1 MAKVALICGV
11 SIALGVIA
19 GVSVHLTRTAGPT
32 PAVPRLETQHTGTV
46 PQTIPFQTQNVGSAG
61 LDAAQIRAM
70 MREELAG
77 ALARQ
82 QPGPGGS
89 PAAAKADAPVSA
101 EIQRK
106 SQQAV
111 QEANALIAGGEW
123 GDEQRE
129 SFHQKMAFMSAA
141 QQEDAMQRLVQAIDS
156 GSVKVSTLG
165 PPL

>member
-1 MAKVALICGV
+1 MAKVSLICGISLV
-11 SIALGVIA
+11 LGVLA
-19 GVSVHLTRTAGPT
+19 GVGFHLSRTADTP
-32 PAVPRLETQHTGTV
+32 PAVPRLETQHSGGV
-46 PQTIPFQTQNVGSAG
+46 PQTMRLQTQNVAPSGV
-61 LDAAQIRAM
+61 DAAQIRAM

-82 QPGPGGS
+82 QPGPGGTA
-89 PAAAKADAPVSA
+89 PTAKADEPPSP

-123 GDEQRE
+123 GDQQRE
-129 SFHQKMAFMSAA
+129 SFHQKMAFMSAT
-141 QQEDAMQRLVQAIDS
+141 QQEEAMQRLVQAIET
-156 GSVKVSTLG
+156 GSVKVSTIG

>member
-1 MAKVALICGV
+1 MAKIVLICGV
-11 SIALGVIA
+11 SIALGVVA
-19 GVSVHLTRTAGPT
+19 GVGLHLTRTTDST
-32 PAVPRLETQHTGTV
+32 PVVPRLETQHTGSV
-46 PQTIPFQTQNVGSAG
+46 PQTSSLQTQSYGSSG
-61 LDAAQIRAM
+61 VDVAQIRAI

-82 QPGPGGS
+82 QPGSGGT
-89 PAAAKADAPVSA
+89 AASAKADAPVSP

-156 GSVKVSTLG
+156 GSLKVSTIG

>member
-1 MAKVALICGV
+1 MAKASLICGV
-11 SIALGVIA
+11 SIALGVLV
-19 GVSVHLTRTAGPT
+19 GVGFHLTRTAGTT
-32 PAVPRLETQHTGTV
+32 PVVPRLETQHTGSV
-46 PQTIPFQTQNVGSAG
+46 PQTLRFEAQNGASST

-82 QPGPGGS
+82 QPG
-89 PAAAKADAPVSA
+89 AAPSAKADQPVSP

-111 QEANALIAGGEW
+111 QEANALIAGGVW

-129 SFHQKMAFMSAA
+129 SFHQKMAYMSAA
-141 QQEDAMQRLVQAIDS
+141 QQEEALQRLVQAIDG
-156 GSVKVSTLG
+156 GSLKISTIG

>member
-1 MAKVALICGV
+1 MAKAFLICGV
-11 SIALGVIA
+11 SIVLGVIA
-19 GVSVHLTRTAGPT
+19 GVGVHRTRTT
-32 PAVPRLETQHTGTV
+32 DPASVMPLLATQHASSV
-46 PQTIPFQTQNVGSAG
+46 LQTLPLQTQSVGANG

-82 QPGPGGS
+82 QPGPGGTAPS
-89 PAAAKADAPVSA
+89 AKADEPVSP

-111 QEANALIAGGEW
+111 QEANALIASGEW

-141 QQEDAMQRLVQAIDS
+141 QQEEAMQRLVQALDS
-156 GSVKVSTLG
+156 GSLKVSTLG